1 MAPSLGEYDAARTME
16 TQYLARGQVGRMM
29 SETSSID
36 QKSEDRPGETTP
48 LSVDNGTT
56 PIVESTCGGD
66 SPNSSEDRS
75 PSPVDVIA
83 EIQAPEFV
91 SLTGVNDTKFEE
103 HEKVSSI
110 DERSNP
116 SLDPSSRNLI
126 EPAPFYG
133 TKESVGMVGTMEATG
148 SAGLMNAGG
157 IGSESSLI
165 SRAQAGD
172 HEAFEQLFNQYQA
185 QIYNYIYRLM
195 GSAEDAN
202 DMTQD
207 TFLKAYLALS
217 KTSQDLR
224 VGAWLYR
231 IATNVCLDELRHR
244 KLIKWQ
250 PWETFVAAFH
260 PTQVAKD
267 SPERDCINR
276 ENSEEVQLIFARMHP
291 KYRMCL
297 ILREYHDLSY
307 DEIAE
312 VLNTTRAA
320 VKSLLFR
327 AREEFRQVY
336 ANVERQPGR
345 AAQ

>member
-1 MAPSLGEYDAARTME
+1 MT
-16 TQYLARGQVGRMM
+16 
-29 SETSSID
+29 SETSSIN
-36 QKSEDRPGETTP
+36 QNLEDRTSGSTP
-48 LSVDNGTT
+48 TG
-56 PIVESTCGGD
+56 
-66 SPNSSEDRS
+66 
-75 PSPVDVIA
+75 VDVGS
-83 EIQAPEFV
+83 APSSNNTLAPDAPFLSHDLDPRPEAVLAGINASEFLSLSDARGPVVNEDESV
-91 SLTGVNDTKFEE
+91 SNL
-103 HEKVSSI
+103 
-110 DERSNP
+110 DER
-116 SLDPSSRNLI
+116 LDRKPDAVSRNFI

-148 SAGLMNAGG
+148 SAGLLNAGG
-157 IGSESSLI
+157 IGSESILI

-276 ENSEEVQLIFARMHP
+276 ENSEEVQLIFAQMHP

-327 AREEFRQVY
+327 AREEFRQVF
-336 ANVERQPGR
+336 AKVERQPGR
-345 AAQ
+345 AGQ

>member
-1 MAPSLGEYDAARTME
+1 MT
-16 TQYLARGQVGRMM
+16 
-29 SETSSID
+29 SETSSIK
-36 QKSEDRPGETTP
+36 QNLEDRT
-48 LSVDNGTT
+48 S
-56 PIVESTCGGD
+56 EST
-66 SPNSSEDRS
+66 
-75 PSPVDVIA
+75 PSGVDVGS
-83 EIQAPEFV
+83 APSSNNTLAPDAPFLSHDLDPRPAAVLAGINASEFLSLSDARGPVVNEDESV
-91 SLTGVNDTKFEE
+91 SNL
-103 HEKVSSI
+103 
-110 DERSNP
+110 DER
-116 SLDPSSRNLI
+116 LDRKPDAVSRNFI

-148 SAGLMNAGG
+148 SAGLLNAGG
-157 IGSESSLI
+157 IGSESILI

-276 ENSEEVQLIFARMHP
+276 ENSEEVQLIFAQMHP

-327 AREEFRQVY
+327 AREEFRQVF
-336 ANVERQPGR
+336 AKVERQPGR
-345 AAQ
+345 AGQ

>member
-1 MAPSLGEYDAARTME
+1 MT
-16 TQYLARGQVGRMM
+16 
-29 SETSSID
+29 SETSSIK
-36 QKSEDRPGETTP
+36 QNLEDRT
-48 LSVDNGTT
+48 S
-56 PIVESTCGGD
+56 ESTPSGGD
-66 SPNSSEDRS
+66 VGSAPSSNNTLAPDAPFLSHDLDPRPEAVLAGINASEFLSLSDARS
-75 PSPVDVIA
+75 PVVNEDES
-83 EIQAPEFV
+83 V
-91 SLTGVNDTKFEE
+91 SNL
-103 HEKVSSI
+103 
-110 DERSNP
+110 DER
-116 SLDPSSRNLI
+116 LDRKPDAVSRNFI

-148 SAGLMNAGG
+148 SAGLLNAGG
-157 IGSESSLI
+157 IGSESILI

-276 ENSEEVQLIFARMHP
+276 ENSEEVQLIFAQMHP

-327 AREEFRQVY
+327 AREEFRQVF
-336 ANVERQPGR
+336 AKVERQPGR
-345 AAQ
+345 AGQ